1 MLVWTQYRFFEK
13 ENVNSKQTVKNLN
26 FEKIWIYLLLTWGH
40 CSPWLI
46 IGWSQVSNLSQA
58 TRSSLKIYPK
68 SIIFQSQCIPSGGA
82 SLSGFLPGY
91 SGYSRIVR
99 TLSRIVQTIIFPGY
113 TAWGSGFY
121 RFFPLF
127 TLTPSPLAQICP
139 RGDFHLPTIT
149 FSQNLGGRIY
159 SAPETPEKPW
169 IWSSRSFLKVSRYF
183 ELRSSRSL
191 NVEGLLG
198 FPLGHCLLVSLGSS
212 RFNFIQIPWSNLE
225 FCGS

>member
-82 SLSGFLPGY
+82 SLSGFLPRY

-99 TLSRIVQTIIFPGY
+99 TLSRIVRTIIFPGY

-139 RGDFHLPTIT
+139 RGDFHLPTIS
-149 FSQNLGGRIY
+149 FSLNREWRL
-159 SAPETPEKPW
+159 SSSPETPGKSW
-169 IWSSRSFLKVSRYF
+169 IWSARAFLKVPRYF
-183 ELRSSRSL
+183 ELHILHSL
-191 NVEGLLG
+191 NVARVLV
-198 FPLGHCLLVSLGSS
+198 FPLVHCLLASLRNSQ
-212 RFNFIQIPWSNLE
+212 IQFHSNPMEKSTYL
-225 FCGS
+225 